1 MKKLSKVLA
10 IVLSLCMMLSLV
22 ACGGNN
28 NTSQDSNGG
37 ATSQTADSGEQA
49 DNAPESAE
57 SEPADIVPEDGAYAA
72 NYKGLTNYADIAE
85 QLRAEQTLDLNGLD
99 SEMFKITGY
108 AQGYDFD
115 DAWFGSLAQMV
126 NSGEQVVL
134 ASGSGQF
141 PFNFGG
147 LARTSAETDIRVG
160 GVDSLTQEFADLLD
174 GEVYIYCSGSHPSM
188 IGPAI
193 ALTLRALEGD
203 KLVDGNGEPAAVNM
217 SHVIVHSADE
227 LAEVMAEDGPGN
239 FAYNGAVISAF
250 MDMDYNTFIAATS
263 NLQWDGIKANKDAY
277 GSGEVKTLSKGY
289 KIGLLRNDTTSD
301 EALAYEKY
309 LTELAKEM
317 GFSITFSESTEG
329 NATNEV
335 NQIQTWASAGYDA
348 IISMSAGSVYD
359 QVDTAGAGNMVA
371 VMFAAHPVETDRV
384 DLVELDNYLGAVGPS
399 KYNEAESG
407 YRMAKYFIEEGYTDY
422 SIFGGSIM
430 FGAEQHAYRVG
441 GMIEAMIEA
450 ETGVSSGNFD

>member
-10 IVLSLCMMLSLV
+10 IVLSLCMMLSLA

-37 ATSQTADSGEQA
+37 ASSQTADSGEQA
-49 DNAPESAE
+49 DNAPEPAE

-217 SHVIVHSADE
+217 SHVIVHSADD

-250 MDMDYNTFIAATS
+250 MDMDYNTFIKATS

-277 GSGEVKTLSKGY
+277 GSGEVKTLSKEY

-309 LTELAKEM
+309 LTELANEM

-371 VMFAAHPVETDRV
+371 VMFAAHPVESDRV

-441 GMIEAMIEA
+441 GMLEAMIEA